1 MTDREYLRS
10 LGFTVGERGRF
21 SKEMLE
27 ALANR
32 AKAETDEQLADW
44 EDGLGLS
51 SPPVP
56 VREPQELYGLTEGGA
71 KVGFIMC
78 SRCADHMMWCECE
91 KILAPDNVAILKGAA
106 KRLAEIHP
114 RMVHLMTTHN

>member
-10 LGFTVGERGRF
+10 LGFTVGERGRY

-32 AKAETDEQLADW
+32 NTAQIQDDMDTVTDYLN
-44 EDGLGLS
+44 L
-51 SPPVP
+51 PRRTP
-56 VREPQELYGLTEGGA
+56 VRDAQELYGLTRGGH

-91 KILAPDNVAILKGAA
+91 KILAPDNVMVLAGAA
-106 KRLAEIHP
+106 KDLAEIHP
-114 RMVHLMTTHN
+114 RMVQLMTV

>member
-32 AKAETDEQLADW
+32 DSNDVINEINNIDI
-44 EDGLGLS
+44 
-51 SPPVP
+51 PVATP
-56 VREPQELYGLTEGGA
+56 TREPQELYGYTMGGA
-71 KVGFIMC
+71 KVGFLIC
-78 SRCADHMMWCECE
+78 SACANHMMWCECPNGVM
-91 KILAPDNVAILKGAA
+91 APDNVSILEGAA
-106 KRLAEIHP
+106 KDIAILHP
-114 RMVHLMTTHN
+114 RMVHLTSIA

>member
-27 ALANR
+27 ALKNR
-32 AKAETDEQLADW
+32 DKAETDSFISDMNEAF
-44 EDGLGLS
+44 GLT
-51 SPPVP
+51 PREP
-56 VREPQELYGLTEGGA
+56 VREAQELYGLTKGGA

-78 SRCADHMMWCECE
+78 SACADHMMWCECE
-91 KILAPDNVAILKGAA
+91 KILAPDNVAVLTGAA
-106 KRLAEIHP
+106 KDLARLHP
-114 RMVHLMTTHN
+114 RMVQLTMQ